1 MQASEL
7 KSLVESGQYKPD
19 PARVA
24 VAMLR
29 RRAVRELLLPN
40 LSAADRV
47 DQSRASSGFRPRAA

>member
-7 KSLVESGQYKPD
+7 KSMVESGQYKPD

-29 RRAVRELLLPN
+29 RRAVRDLLLPN
-40 LSAADRV
+40 LGAD
-47 DQSRASSGFRPRAA
+47 DRAGRTRSTSNLGPRAA